1 MGRGRGRA
9 IAAGCIVGATAL
21 IATGCGAQEHA
32 NEPRPQ
38 PPTRVSVTVTP
49 RAITM
54 QPPRIAFGPEPSQQ
68 IPQNQHAGQPQIHSN
83 APLNVVFVAAN
94 MTNSNSKLELSGPKD
109 AKSGL
114 LVANGNGSFQAS
126 LPTGAYSVRAAGIAG
141 AKPVRFTIGPYR
153 SSSQNDVLLP

>member
-9 IAAGCIVGATAL
+9 LAAGCVVGAVAL
-21 IATGCGAQEHA
+21 IAAGCGAQEHA

-38 PPTRVSVTVTP
+38 PPTRVSVTLTP
-49 RAITM
+49 RAITV

-68 IPQNQHAGQPQIHSN
+68 IPQNQHAGQPRIHSK
-83 APLNVVFVAAN
+83 APLDVVFVAAN
-94 MTNSNSKLELSGPKD
+94 LTNSNSKLELRGPKG
-109 AKSGL
+109 ARSGL

-126 LPTGAYSVRAAGIAG
+126 LPTGSYSVRAIGIAG
-141 AKPVRFTIGPYR
+141 AKPVHFAIGPFR